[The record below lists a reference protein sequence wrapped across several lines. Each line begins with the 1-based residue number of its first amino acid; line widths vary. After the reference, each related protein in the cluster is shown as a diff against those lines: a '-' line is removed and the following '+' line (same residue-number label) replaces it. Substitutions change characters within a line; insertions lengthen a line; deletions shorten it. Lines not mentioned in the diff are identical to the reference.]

1 MNGVL
6 FSPHSFTLYNGKGC
20 NLFQLS
26 VPPYSPFLPLWQFCH
41 LNLTKLLQYLCVPM
55 LLSMQLSEN
64 IGTNVA
70 KIKNSAPF
78 IIGFVLLLNYFSNI
92 YFVLRVF
99 FREQF

>member
-70 KIKNSAPF
+70 KIKK
-78 IIGFVLLLNYFSNI
+78 FSTI
-92 YFVLRVF
+92 HYW
-99 FREQF
+99 FRPTIQLF